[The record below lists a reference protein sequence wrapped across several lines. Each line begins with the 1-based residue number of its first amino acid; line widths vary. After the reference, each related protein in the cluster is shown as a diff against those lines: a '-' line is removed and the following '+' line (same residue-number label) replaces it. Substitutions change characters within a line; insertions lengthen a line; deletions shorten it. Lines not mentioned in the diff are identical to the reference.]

1 MCVCVCVW
9 GGGGGGEGWEGG
21 CMTVYLTLLSLTPNS
36 ATTDLL
42 SVEVKV
48 FAGTRM
54 IPTAF
59 CFICIASD
67 GSPFANQLL
76 AEG

>member
-1 MCVCVCVW
+1 MFVGGG

-21 CMTVYLTLLSLTPNS
+21 CMTVYLTLHSLTPNS
-36 ATTDLL
+36 ATTDLLL

-54 IPTAF
+54 TPTAF